1 MRKLLVATHGRFAS
15 GIMETF
21 KLIMGE
27 NEDISEI
34 SAYVE
39 PGFDMQKEAE
49 KKIHELNEEDE
60 LIIVADI
67 MGGSIANTFSSYIQS
82 EKIHIITGLNL
93 PLLIGLAQDLD
104 SDVSTDELIENAI
117 QMGREGIVDLK
128 KMIEENEIELVGI
141 ATESGLHAEIA
152 LYCIEHGINCIIE
165 KPMAMSIE
173 DADKIIKLSE
183 EKGVKVSACHQNRF
197 NVAVQEMRK
206 ALEAGRFGKLSHGSI
221 HVRWNRSQDG
231 GALMNQCIHGIDLLR
246 WMMGNEIDEV
256 YGVTKQQFH
265 HYLEAEDIGM
275 AVVKFKNGA
284 VATIEGTT
292 NVYPQNLEETLY
304 LFGENGTVKL
314 GGKSTNNIDVWNFA
328 DETDDDQANKGL
340 EEQTSNVY
348 GNGHTSLYAD
358 VIDAIK
364 NDRAPYVDAHA
375 GRNALELVLAIYKS
389 QKEGHAVKLPL
400 ENFASLDMTGE
411 F

>member
-60 LIIVADI
+60 LI

-128 KMIEENEIELVGI
+128 KMIEENSDIE
-141 ATESGLHAEIA
+141 
-152 LYCIEHGINCIIE
+152 
-165 KPMAMSIE
+165 E
-173 DADKIIKLSE
+173 D
-183 EKGVKVSACHQNRF
+183 F
-197 NVAVQEMRK
+197 
-206 ALEAGRFGKLSHGSI
+206 
-221 HVRWNRSQDG
+221 
-231 GALMNQCIHGIDLLR
+231 
-246 WMMGNEIDEV
+246 
-256 YGVTKQQFH
+256 
-265 HYLEAEDIGM
+265 
-275 AVVKFKNGA
+275 
-284 VATIEGTT
+284 
-292 NVYPQNLEETLY
+292 
-304 LFGENGTVKL
+304 
-314 GGKSTNNIDVWNFA
+314 
-328 DETDDDQANKGL
+328 
-340 EEQTSNVY
+340 
-348 GNGHTSLYAD
+348 
-358 VIDAIK
+358 
-364 NDRAPYVDAHA
+364 
-375 GRNALELVLAIYKS
+375 
-389 QKEGHAVKLPL
+389 
-400 ENFASLDMTGE
+400 
-411 F
+411 